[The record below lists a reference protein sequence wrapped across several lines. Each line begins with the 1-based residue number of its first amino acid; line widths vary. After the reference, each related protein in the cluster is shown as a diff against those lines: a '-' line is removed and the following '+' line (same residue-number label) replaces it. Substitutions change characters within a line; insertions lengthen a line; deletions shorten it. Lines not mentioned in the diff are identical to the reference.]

1 MNLVIPMAG
10 AGSRFSQA
18 GYALPKPLLP
28 AHGKTLLEWSVDS
41 IPLSLV
47 TRMVF
52 VGLESQRKDIEGLVI
67 ERYAAHEPDFVWL
80 PQVTRGQA
88 ETVMKAER
96 HLDHELGLIIFNIDT
111 AFDSPSLA
119 GLLSDTALDG
129 VLGSFHSDEDRFS
142 FAKLDGNGK
151 VTEVREK
158 DPISNHALTGFY
170 HFSRCSDFL
179 IAAGNA
185 IARNETQKGEFYVAP
200 LYNELIAKGREFVID
215 VAKRHRILG
224 TPAEYES
231 FLVDGWQTNTEA

>member
-10 AGSRFSQA
+10 AGSRFTQA
-18 GYALPKPLLP
+18 GYALPKSLLP

-41 IPLSLV
+41 IPLPLV

-52 VGLESQRKDIEGLVI
+52 VGLESQRKDIEGLVT
-67 ERYAAHEPDFVWL
+67 ERYAANKPEFVWL

-88 ETVMKAER
+88 ETVMKAE
-96 HLDHELGLIIFNIDT
+96 HLLIPERGLVIFNIDT

-119 GLLSDTALDG
+119 ALLSDTTHDG

-142 FAKLDGNGK
+142 FARLDDAGK
-151 VTEVREK
+151 VVEVREK
-158 DPISNHALTGFY
+158 VPISYHALTGLY

-179 IAAGNA
+179 TVARNA
-185 IARNETQKGEFYVAP
+185 IERNQTEKGEFYVAP
-200 LYNELIAKGREFVID
+200 LYNELIAQGREFVID
-215 VAKRHRILG
+215 KAARHQILG

-231 FLVDGWQTNTEA
+231 FLDVGW